1 MIEEDV
7 MERYKSYVA
16 FNSHRMSGIDGGVGN
31 HRDLLTTRTEQ
42 VQARE
47 WKWWMST

>member
-1 MIEEDV
+1 MRGV
-7 MERYKSYVA
+7 V
-16 FNSHRMSGIDGGVGN
+16 GGGLGGVGN